1 MHSTWA
7 MGMALKTQSL
17 HPPPSRTVT
26 FVKDATWQT
35 KSRWV
40 GFKFHDLDEPVQNSP
55 NLTSTRERCNKS
67 KCYPRLVPPS
77 SSLRRQANRA
87 DLDENAARSSSSSS
101 TSWAA
106 KQMHK
111 MRVAS
116 STSTMSNICLRPGAG
131 SRSEFAMV
139 KVSLSASRLSRPKL
153 RLSERIEQP
162 KRTGQIELINIMLT
176 ITITNSILL
185 ASLV

>member
-87 DLDENAARSSSSSS
+87 DLDENAARSSSSS
-101 TSWAA
+101 AA

-153 RLSERIEQP
+153 GR
-162 KRTGQIELINIMLT
+162 
-176 ITITNSILL
+176 
-185 ASLV
+185 VV